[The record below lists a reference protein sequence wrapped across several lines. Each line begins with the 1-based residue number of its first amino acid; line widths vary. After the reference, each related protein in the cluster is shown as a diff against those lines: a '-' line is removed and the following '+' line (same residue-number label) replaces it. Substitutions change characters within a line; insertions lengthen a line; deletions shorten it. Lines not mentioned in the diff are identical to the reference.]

1 MIHYAEPVTGK
12 DFFARED
19 IISELAKSAESIK
32 QGYRQN
38 IAIVGN
44 SLIGKSSLLL
54 HFLGSLSDDKN
65 VIPVYI
71 DMQCANVKE
80 FISAF
85 IKSAFYNALKKQ
97 VDVKLPAD
105 TDSLLE
111 NAKAIFPKS
120 YDLARRVL
128 RLAEEAS
135 IDDAF
140 SEAWDI
146 PAFLSTESGCF
157 VLVVV
162 DEFNRISS
170 FNTDKPYQ
178 VLGRKIMT
186 QQKTLFIFSSSS
198 SVQAKKILSEKLSLL
213 FGGFKVIDI
222 CPFSPEQS
230 KDFMRLSLKGI
241 KISKAMV
248 DFIVS
253 FTGGHPF
260 YLSAIVRRINLANNY
275 GAYKI
280 TEKRLSS
287 IMAELIFCPGGVL
300 NQFFYN
306 KISEIDASVSGASVF
321 DAIKSFVK
329 TGSFS
334 DIAGRSTLQPAELN
348 SIAGSLL
355 ELGFAQKSGTL
366 YAITDPMFRMWI
378 EVKSKS
384 RNLCF
389 DFMPKQE
396 RDDYSGEIQAR
407 ILSFK
412 AEQVKNLDTRLIEL
426 INCFDND
433 YFFIDERVRALPKV
447 KNVSMKKYRK
457 YDILMTQA
465 SKKKCLFVLCHDKID
480 EEDIAGIY
488 ENFKGFK
495 AAKPKTTIIASFGI
509 EQAAKLLAKQRS
521 FCIWE
526 RSDITRL
533 FNFYKGYNTLIA

>member
-12 DFFARED
+12 YFFARED

-38 IAIVGN
+38 IAIVGS

-54 HFLGSLSDDKN
+54 HFLGSLSNDKYI
-65 VIPVYI
+65 IPVYI
-71 DMQCANVKE
+71 DMQCANIRE
-80 FISAF
+80 FILKF
-85 IKSAFYNALKKQ
+85 IKSAFYNTVKKRINISP
-97 VDVKLPAD
+97 PAD
-105 TDSLLE
+105 IDQLLE
-111 NAKAIFPKS
+111 NAQAIFPKS
-120 YDLARRVL
+120 CDLARRVL
-128 RLAEEAS
+128 KLTDEANM
-135 IDDAF
+135 DDAF

-146 PAFLSTESGCF
+146 PAFLAAESGCF
-157 VLVVV
+157 VLMAV
-162 DEFNRISS
+162 DEFNQISS

-198 SVQAKKILSEKLSLL
+198 AVKAKKILSEKLSLL

-230 KDFMRLSLKGI
+230 KDFIRIRLKGI
-241 KISKAMV
+241 KIPKVMV

-260 YLSAIVRRINLANNY
+260 YLSAITGRIGLANNY

-280 TEKRLSS
+280 TEKRLSGM
-287 IMAELIFCPGGVL
+287 MAELLFCPAGVL

-306 KISEIDASVSGASVF
+306 KVSEINSLASGTGIF
-321 DAIKSFVK
+321 DVLKSFIK
-329 TGSFS
+329 TGCLS
-334 DIAGRSTLQPAELN
+334 DISSRSTVPPAELN
-348 SIAGSLL
+348 SIACSLL
-355 ELGFAQKSGTL
+355 ELGFAQKSGSL

-396 RDDYSGEIQAR
+396 WDDYSAEIHAR
-407 ILSFK
+407 IVSFK
-412 AEQVKNLDTRLIEL
+412 AEQVKNLESRLIEL
-426 INCFDND
+426 INSFNND
-433 YFFIDERVRALPKV
+433 HFFIDERVRVLPKV
-447 KNVSMKKYRK
+447 ENISLKKYRK
-457 YDILMTQA
+457 YDILISQA
-465 SKKKCLFVLCHDKID
+465 SKKKCLFILCRKKMD

-488 ENFKGFK
+488 ERLKNFKT
-495 AAKPKTTIIASFGI
+495 AKPKTIIIASFGI
-509 EQAAKLLAKQRS
+509 EQAARLLAKQRS
-521 FCIWE
+521 FCIWDK
-526 RSDITRL
+526 SDISRL
-533 FNFYKGYNTLIA
+533 FNFYKGYNALIA